1 MHTVGLE
8 HHPHILFEAY
18 YGITPAM
25 AAELSDDDDITL
37 QRPDTPPIEAFGGTR
52 SDTELFHWSGDIYF
66 STIGGRCSISYPLD
80 EQTGYGSLIHL
91 AILFLNSLDR
101 QFLDSVDNDGAF
113 TLKDFNRLQ
122 TRLVLPGEP
131 PPDRL
136 YGDKVCDDL
145 KHLTGPGPLC
155 IQIVFTVPARAM

>member
-1 MHTVGLE
+1 M
-8 HHPHILFEAY
+8 FEAY

-37 QRPDTPPIEAFGGTR
+37 QRPDTPPIEAFGGTH
-52 SDTELFHWSGDIYF
+52 SDTELFRWSCDIYF

-91 AILFLNSLDR
+91 AILFLSSLDR

-113 TLKDFNRLQ
+113 TLKGFNRLQ

-145 KHLTGPGPLC
+145 KHLTGPGPFC
-155 IQIVFTVPARAM
+155 IQIVFTVPARTM